1 MASVVIDGLVLPVSL
16 DGHQVLDFCNTRARW
31 GTPAPK
37 EYLVSHAHLT
47 VWARERGLI
56 PAGEVDRL
64 RRLAVARPAEA
75 AGVVARTLRFREALY
90 AVLVGPA
97 SAGDWADLNA
107 EIGPAAA
114 GVALV
119 AGTPAVWRVT
129 GSGLDLPLRSVAWA
143 AAGFLTTPAAATV
156 GACPSDIC
164 GWLFL
169 NPTGR
174 RRWCSMAWCGNR
186 AKARRH
192 AAKVR
197 EVSASRA
204 R

>member
-1 MASVVIDGLVLPVSL
+1 MASIIVDGLVIPISL
-16 DGHQVLDFCNTRARW
+16 DGHPVLDFCNTRARW

-47 VWARERGLI
+47 VWARERGFVR
-56 PAGEVDRL
+56 PEDVERM
-64 RRLAVARPAEA
+64 RRLAVARPDEA
-75 AGVVARTLRFREALY
+75 AGVVARAIRFRDALY
-90 AVLVGPA
+90 SLLVGPA
-97 SAGDWADLNA
+97 SAADWAGVNA
-107 EIGPAAA
+107 EIGPAGA
-114 GVALV
+114 GVELV

-143 AAGFLTTPAAATV
+143 AAGFLTTPAAGTV

-164 GWLFL
+164 GWLFV

-186 AKARRH
+186 AKVRRH
-192 AAKVR
+192 AERVR
-197 EVSASRA
+197 AA
-204 R
+204 RG

>member
-1 MASVVIDGLVLPVSL
+1 MASIVVDGLVIPISL
-16 DGHQVLDFCNTRARW
+16 DGHPVLDFCNTRARW

-37 EYLVSHAHLT
+37 EYLVSHAHLA
-47 VWARERGLI
+47 VWARERGFI
-56 PAGEVDRL
+56 TADEVPRL

-75 AGVVARTLRFREALY
+75 ADVVARAIGFREALY
-90 AVLVGPA
+90 ALLVGPA
-97 SAGDWADLNA
+97 TDRDWTAVNA

-114 GVALV
+114 TVALA
-119 AGTPAVWRVT
+119 AGIPAGWRVT
-129 GSGLDLPLRSVAWA
+129 GSGLDLPLRSVVWA

-186 AKARRH
+186 AKANRH
-192 AAKVR
+192 AQRRRVTS
-197 EVSASRA
+197 VG
-204 R
+204 